1 MTEVIDSI
9 AALRARLDRPRLV
22 VMTMGALHEG
32 HLELVRA
39 GRNWLATQ
47 GLPPAECDVVVTVFV
62 NPLQFPDATDLAAY
76 PRTLDD
82 DVALCR
88 DEGVDVVF
96 APSVDE
102 MYPHGD
108 PVVTVDPVVLGKE
121 LEGASRPGHFRGML
135 TVVNRLLM
143 LTTPT
148 AAAFGEKDF
157 QQLALI
163 RQMVADLLIPVTIV
177 GVPTVREYDGLAMS
191 SRNRRLG
198 AGRAP
203 AGAIPVALE
212 RLRASL
218 AVDDAPD
225 VEAASASVARWLADQ
240 PGIDSVD
247 YLAVR
252 SNGLG
257 PAPIVGE
264 ARALVAAVVSGVR
277 LIDNEPVTIGQA
289 Q

>member
-39 GRNWLATQ
+39 GRQWLATQ
-47 GLPPAECDVVVTVFV
+47 GLAPGECEVVVTVFV
-62 NPLQFPDATDLAAY
+62 NPLQFTDATDLASY

-88 DEGVDVVF
+88 HEGVDVVF
-96 APSVDE
+96 APSAGE

-108 PVVTVDPVVLGKE
+108 PVVTVDPGALGDE

-143 LTTPT
+143 LTGPT

-177 GVPTVREYDGLAMS
+177 GVPTVREPDGLAMS

-198 AGRAP
+198 AGRA
-203 AGAIPVALE
+203 AAAAIPAALE
-212 RLRASL
+212 RVRVLLETDSG
-218 AVDDAPD
+218 VD
-225 VEAASASVARWLADQ
+225 VEGASASVARWLADQ
-240 PGIDSVD
+240 PGVDSVD
-247 YLAVR
+247 YLEVR

-257 PAPIVGE
+257 TAPSGGE
-264 ARALVAAVVSGVR
+264 ARALVAAVVGGVR
-277 LIDNEPVTIGQA
+277 LLDNVRVTIGEA
-289 Q
+289 S